1 MPYIKQE
8 LRPSYDAIVNTM
20 IAELVANQTAS
31 DDLIKHLSS
40 VLSAQQ
46 FEDIDGC
53 LNYFITKLFKSLSLH
68 KKPEKNEIPC
78 VPAIE
83 DALLK
88 LFRELFPPKYFH
100 FNRAGGV
107 LLWCRKEFERRYG
120 KTCCSTILTDLADRL
135 YENPIGPYEDR
146 KIAENGDVY

>member
-1 MPYIKQE
+1 MPYIKQA
-8 LRPSYDAIVNTM
+8 LRPPYDAIANTM
-20 IAELVANQTAS
+20 IAELVANQAIS
-31 DDLIKHLSS
+31 DSLIKHLSS

-53 LNYFITKLFKSLSLH
+53 LNYFITKLFKSLALH
-68 KKPEKNEIPC
+68 KKPEKSEVPC
-78 VPAIE
+78 APAVE

-88 LFRELFPPKYFH
+88 LFKELYPQKYFH

-120 KTCCSTILTDLADRL
+120 KTCCSTILIDLADRL
-135 YENPIGPYEDR
+135 YEDPLGPYEDK
-146 KIAENGDVY
+146 KIAENGDV